1 VRQVILSALVAVLAL
16 IVGAGAPPAFAH
28 DEMAPASTDGGN
40 TRTKDAKA
48 EAGQLTD
55 ELRNAGKR
63 KSTVP
68 AVQAA
73 VAGQA
78 ERRRDLLKQL
88 SESNPAAVLELA
100 LSQQERDALPPPI
113 KAMVEE
119 RVNVD
124 GELQVLHFD
133 FEDGHSTYES
143 KLVKG
148 KQETPVKFGAALKNV
163 QPGDTVTTSGVAL
176 AGDGTVITDQMVTTQ
191 SATAVGTTGQQ
202 RTAIVLIKASNAS
215 SHPYSGNKTATAN
228 LFFDASAG
236 AKSARAFYLESSYG
250 QTTIVGG
257 GGAAGSASDVYGPFT
272 IASTSCGDSGTIRS
286 QALTAADSAINYNQ
300 YNRIVLSI
308 ANPSCGSGGI
318 GTIRSQGVSTND
330 GPQSLSISWDFNNAL
345 GSLTSGKI
353 GGVALHEYGHNIGV
367 WHANSLECGAE
378 SIGSD
383 ECNSPEYGDPSDVMG
398 NSGGFGHFN
407 GVHKDILGWLG
418 SREQI
423 ASTNGT
429 YPLNAYEDG
438 VANVKVLKVPRTRDT
453 NGTVN
458 GYYYLETRRP
468 TANWNTFASSRP
480 EYGQGVLVHVAGTT
494 PLCTSVCD
502 PDFTGGGGGGDSNI
516 IDAKPGTLSGTNDF
530 NDAPLTEGET
540 YFDEGA
546 GVTMQ
551 VTSTG
556 ATGASVALAFSTPRR
571 SIQSVVYPAGAGT
584 VSGGGVYSPG
594 ESVTLTASPVGCF
607 DYWREKRTA
616 QTFPNPY
623 TFTVGA
629 DRSLEAIF
637 TTGTCTQPPANDTF
651 PGASVSGGQQAVTTT
666 SATTQSGEPTGF
678 TCSGSSVTVGR
689 TAWYTITPSSAAQIT
704 LSTAGSTFDTVLAVY
719 TGDAV
724 NALTPVT
731 CNDDVVSGNTAS
743 QVQFAAQAGTPY
755 RVQLSGYNGDS
766 GNGVLAISSA
776 VMESDPRQEGAIQ
789 VGGNLK
795 VGSSASI
802 TVAVKNYSSVAT
814 PPLHPIVDGTMPSGA
829 AWHAT
834 TAQPASATIQ
844 PGQTA
849 TFTLLVPITTL
860 GQWSTTGVSLWNDAT
875 GALWKPLPAN
885 GQSQKV
891 TFAATIECNAPRPKV
906 GLQTSVTGDG
916 RMAVTLSVG
925 APETGNRLTGL
936 QFGADSRTPYPNAL
950 IDLPGIGNG
959 RTATMS
965 AALPGN
971 PTTYTFYISREK
983 PSVPLTLPLTVTD
996 YCGSWQTVVGGG
1008 TSAGF

>member
-1 VRQVILSALVAVLAL
+1 VRQIVLSALVAVLAL
-16 IVGAGAPPAFAH
+16 IVGAGASPAFAH
-28 DEMAPASTDGGN
+28 DELAPASTDSGN

-63 KSTVP
+63 KSSVP

-73 VAGQA
+73 ISRQA
-78 ERRRDLLKQL
+78 ERRRDLLKML
-88 SESNPAAVLELA
+88 AERDPAAVLELA
-100 LSQQERDALPPPI
+100 LTRQERDALPPPVR
-113 KAMVEE
+113 AMVEE
-119 RVNVD
+119 RVTVD
-124 GELQVLHFD
+124 GELQMLHFD
-133 FEDGHSTYES
+133 FEDGHTAYES

-148 KQETPVKFGAALKNV
+148 NHETPIKFGAALKNV
-163 QPGDTVTTSGVAL
+163 KPGDTVTTSGVAL

-191 SATAVGTTGQQ
+191 LASAVSTTGQQ
-202 RTAIVLIKASNAS
+202 PTAIILIKASNAS
-215 SHPYSGNKTATAN
+215 SHPYTNKTATAS

-236 AKSARAFYLESSYG
+236 AKSARAFYLDSSYG
-250 QTTIVGG
+250 QTTVVGAS
-257 GGAAGSASDVYGPFT
+257 GADGSASDVYGPFT
-272 IASTSCGDSGTIRS
+272 IASTSCSDSSTIRS

-300 YNRIVLSI
+300 YHRIVLSI
-308 ANPSCGSGGI
+308 ANPACGNGGI
-318 GTIRSQGVSTND
+318 GSIRTQSVGSFDGTSQ
-330 GPQSLSISWDFNNAL
+330 QLSISWDFNNAL
-345 GSLTSGKI
+345 GSLTTGKI

-367 WHANSLECGAE
+367 WHANSMECGAE

-418 SREQI
+418 SRAQI
-423 ASTNGT
+423 ADTNGT
-429 YPLNAYEDG
+429 YPLNAYEEG
-438 VANVKVLKVPRTRDT
+438 AANVKVLKVPRTRDT

-468 TANWNTFASSRP
+468 TTNWNTFASSRP
-480 EYGQGVLVHVAGTT
+480 EYGQGVLVHTAGTT
-494 PLCTSVCD
+494 PFCSSCGA
-502 PDFTGGGGGGDSNI
+502 DFTGSGGGGDSNI
-516 IDAKPGTLSGTNDF
+516 IDTKPGSASGTGDF
-530 NDAPLTEGET
+530 NDAPLVEGET

-546 GVTMQ
+546 GVMMQ

-556 ATGASVALAFSTPRR
+556 TTGASVALTFSTPRR
-571 SIQSVVYPAGAGT
+571 SIQTVVYPAGAGT

-594 ESVTLTASPVGCF
+594 ESITLTASPVGCF
-607 DYWREKRTA
+607 DYWREKRSA

-623 TFTVGA
+623 SFTVSA

-666 SATTQSGEPTGF
+666 SATTQSGEPTGL
-678 TCSGSSVTVGR
+678 TCVGASVTVGR

-704 LSTAGSTFDTVLAVY
+704 LSTAGSSFDTVLAVY
-719 TGDAV
+719 TGSAV

-731 CNDDVVSGNTAS
+731 CNDDVTSGNTAS
-743 QVQFAAQAGTPY
+743 QVQFTAQAGTPY
-755 RVQLSGYNGDS
+755 RVQLGGYNGEG

-789 VGGNLK
+789 VGANPK
-795 VGSSASI
+795 VGTSAPI
-802 TVAVKNYSSVAT
+802 TIAVKNYSAVAT
-814 PPLHPIVDGTMPSGA
+814 PPLHPVVDGIGPSGA

-834 TAQPASATIQ
+834 TAQPASATVQ
-844 PGQTA
+844 PGQTT
-849 TFTLLVPITTL
+849 TFTLLVPITAP

-875 GALWKPLPAN
+875 GALWKALPAN

-891 TFAATIECNAPRPKV
+891 TFTAAIECSTPRPRV
-906 GLQTSVTGDG
+906 GLETHVTSDG
-916 RMAVTLSVG
+916 RLSVTLSVG

-936 QFGADSRTPYPNAL
+936 QFGGDSRTPNPNAL
-950 IDLPGIGNG
+950 IDLPGIGDG

-971 PTTYTFYISREK
+971 PATYTFYVRREK
-983 PSVPLTLPLTVTD
+983 PSVPLTLPITVTD

-1008 TSAGF
+1008 TAAGF

>member
-1 VRQVILSALVAVLAL
+1 MRQIVLSALFAVLAL
-16 IVGAGAPPAFAH
+16 IAGAGAAPAFAH
-28 DEMAPASTDGGN
+28 DEMAPAPTDGGKA
-40 TRTKDAKA
+40 RTKDAKA

-55 ELRNAGKR
+55 ELRNAGRRQAK
-63 KSTVP
+63 TP

-73 VAGQA
+73 VSRQA

-88 SESNPAAVLELA
+88 SESEPAAVLELA
-100 LSQQERDALPPPI
+100 LTQQERDALPPQI
-113 KAMVEE
+113 RSAVEE
-119 RVNVD
+119 RVTVD

-133 FEDGHSTYES
+133 FEDGHAAYES

-163 QPGDTVTTSGVAL
+163 QPGDTVKTSGVAL

-191 SATAVGTTGQQ
+191 SATAAGTTGEQ
-202 RTAIVLIKASNAS
+202 RTAIILIMSSNAS
-215 SHPYSGNKTATAN
+215 SHPYTNKTTTAN

-250 QTTIVGG
+250 QTSIVGA

-272 IASTSCGDSGTIRS
+272 IASTSCGDSSTIRS
-286 QALTAADSAINYNQ
+286 QALTAADSAINFNQ

-308 ANPSCGSGGI
+308 SNPSCGSGGI
-318 GTIRSQGVSTND
+318 GSIRTQGVSTQD
-330 GPQSLSISWDFNNAL
+330 GTQQLSISWDFNNAL
-345 GSLTSGKI
+345 GSLTAGKI

-383 ECNSPEYGDPSDVMG
+383 ECTSPEYGDPSDVMG
-398 NSGGFGHFN
+398 NSGGYGHFN

-418 SREQI
+418 SRAQV

-429 YPLNAYEDG
+429 YPLNAYEEG
-438 VANVKVLKVPRTRDT
+438 TANVKVLKVPRTRDA
-453 NGTVN
+453 NGVVN

-468 TANWNTFASSRP
+468 TANWTSFASSRP
-480 EYGQGVLVHVAGTT
+480 EYSQGVLVHTAGTT
-494 PLCTSVCD
+494 PFCTSACG
-502 PDFTGGGGGGDSNI
+502 PDFTGSGGGGDSNI
-516 IDAKPGTLSGTNDF
+516 IDTEPGTLSGTGDF

-540 YFDEGA
+540 YVDEGA

-551 VTSTG
+551 VTSTDT
-556 ATGASVALAFSTPRR
+556 TGAMVALTFTTPRR
-571 SIQSVVYPAGAGT
+571 SIQTVVYPAGAGT
-584 VSGGGVYSPG
+584 VSGGGVYSSG
-594 ESVTLTASPVGCF
+594 ESITLTASPAGCF
-607 DYWREKRTA
+607 DYWREKRS
-616 QTFPNPY
+616 QQSFPNPY
-623 TFTVGA
+623 AFTVGA

-637 TTGTCTQPPANDTF
+637 TTGTCTQPPDNDTF

-678 TCSGSSVTVGR
+678 SCGGSSITVGR

-704 LSTAGSTFDTVLAVY
+704 LSTAGSSFDTVLAVY
-719 TGDAV
+719 TGSAV

-731 CNDDVVSGNTAS
+731 CNDDVASGNTAS

-755 RVQLSGYNGDS
+755 RVQLSGYNGEG

-789 VGGNLK
+789 VGGNPK

-802 TVAVKNYSSVAT
+802 TVAVKNYSAVAT
-814 PPLHPIVDGTMPSGA
+814 PPLHPIVDGTNPSGA

-834 TAQPASATIQ
+834 TAQPTSATIQ
-844 PGQTA
+844 PGQTT
-849 TFTLLVPITTL
+849 TFTLQVPITAP

-875 GALWKPLPAN
+875 GALWKALPAN
-885 GQSQKV
+885 GQSQQV
-891 TFAATIECNAPRPKV
+891 TFAATIACSTPRPRV
-906 GLQTSVTGDG
+906 GLETHVTGDG
-916 RMAVTLSVG
+916 RLSVTLSAG
-925 APETGNRLTGL
+925 APETGNRLIGL
-936 QFGADSRTPYPNAL
+936 QFGADSRTPNPNAL

-959 RTATMS
+959 RTATTS

-971 PTTYTFYISREK
+971 PATYTFYVSREK
-983 PSVPLTLPLTVTD
+983 PSVPLTLPITVTD

-1008 TSAGF
+1008 TAAGF